1 MPVKIT
7 KGTKYEM
14 DDTKAE
20 ITEYERGKVY
30 ATHFT
35 TPRLELTIRYTTED
49 NDDGVLITFS
59 EDMLSFD
66 REKHGKLQTFF
77 YNWQLKM
84 GAKKELKRMGDN
96 IYANMAAQN
105 RPLKQSRGS
114 LTTCPS
120 HCTGRTVPYS
130 ALHL

>member
-1 MPVKIT
+1 MPVTLT

-14 DDTKAE
+14 DDTKVE
-20 ITEYERGKVY
+20 ITQYERGKVY
-30 ATHFT
+30 AAHFI
-35 TPRLELTIRYTTED
+35 TPRLELQIKYITED

-66 REKHGKLQTFF
+66 REKHGKLQTMF

-96 IYANMAAQN
+96 VYANMVAQN
-105 RPLKQSRGS
+105 HPLSMKNAVVRLNVS
-114 LTTCPS
+114 
-120 HCTGRTVPYS
+120 VKN
-130 ALHL
+130 

>member
-1 MPVKIT
+1 MPVTLT

-14 DDTKAE
+14 DDTKVE
-20 ITEYERGKVY
+20 ITQYERGKVY
-30 ATHFT
+30 AAHFI
-35 TPRLELTIRYTTED
+35 TPRLELQIKYITED

-66 REKHGKLQTFF
+66 REKHGKLQTMF

-96 IYANMAAQN
+96 VYANMVAQN
-105 RPLKQSRGS
+105 HPLSMKNAVVRLNYGLFFIVQS
-114 LTTCPS
+114 
-120 HCTGRTVPYS
+120 
-130 ALHL
+130 